1 MEENL
6 SNQPDTYDTIPDTK
20 LHTDVEKALA
30 NISIPVDTDLIAYI
44 IRNGVV
50 YLTHVMDNE
59 EQRAIIIRQI
69 RAVPGIR
76 DVSVAPD
83 TASAIEVN
91 NVNELGIIPDNA
103 ALNYAAQRGDLSR
116 GGPWKTDA
124 SQDEPDT
131 ETDDTGRAL
140 QPSTTDSPNYTD
152 VFEAHRSQQT
162 DLENVNPDVVGLYN
176 SDLDTIGA
184 HGYYKG
190 ADVSAMELEGD
201 FTDDVGTTDPEVAV
215 QERMTYFPATDP
227 VIISDPDSP
236 SGFIEVGGVAPIT
249 DTPAQMLGNDG
260 DVAERVRY
268 ELRRNAI
275 TMDSNIRVSV
285 RNGIVTLRGRVTS
298 IEEVEEAEA
307 VASDVEGVL
316 EVNEQLEIVT

>member
-30 NISIPVDTDLIAYI
+30 NISIPVDTDLITYI

-50 YLTHVMDNE
+50 YLTQAMDDE

-69 RAVPGIR
+69 RDVPGVR

-83 TASAIEVN
+83 TGDAIEVN

-140 QPSTTDSPNYTD
+140 EPSTTDSPSLTD
-152 VFEAHRSQQT
+152 VTNEHRSQPT
-162 DLENVNPDVVGLYN
+162 DLENINPDVVGLYD
-176 SDLDTIGA
+176 SDLDTVGA
-184 HGYYKG
+184 HGQYKG

-201 FTDDVGTTDPEVAV
+201 FTDDVGTTDPQVAV
-215 QERMTYFPATDP
+215 QEGMTYFPATDP
-227 VIISDPDSP
+227 VLLSDPDSP
-236 SGFIEVGGVAPIT
+236 SRYEEVGGVAPVT
-249 DTPAQMLGNDG
+249 DTPAQMLGND
-260 DVAERVRY
+260 DDIAERVRY

-275 TMDSNIRVSV
+275 TSDSNIRVSV
-285 RNGIVTLRGRVTS
+285 RNGVVTLRGRVTS
-298 IEEVEEAEA
+298 IDEAEEAEGI
-307 VASDVEGVL
+307 ASDVPGVL